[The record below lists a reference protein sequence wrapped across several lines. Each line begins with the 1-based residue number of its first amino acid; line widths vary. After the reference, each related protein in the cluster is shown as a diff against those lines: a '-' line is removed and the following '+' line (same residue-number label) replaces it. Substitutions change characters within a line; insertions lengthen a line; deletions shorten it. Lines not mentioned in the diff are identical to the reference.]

1 MARKPEIFLR
11 DLDPDEAQK
20 LVKIAR
26 TAKDRV
32 RLRRAGMAL
41 ASLQG
46 RSVPEIADMFAAKE
60 ETVRQLIKTF
70 NDRGFAALDPKARRG
85 STPRIGPPVR
95 EQIARV
101 AKCDPARLGC
111 PFTCWSLTKLRDYL
125 VEHRHIRV
133 SRETIRLVLKDAGI
147 SFQNTKTWKHSA
159 DPDFAAKLAR
169 ILALYDQAPDDGR
182 VVCVD
187 EFGPLNLIPRP
198 GKGWYPITKPARLR
212 ATFHRTAGVRHMFA
226 ALDLASGEMF
236 YRIRDRKRW
245 VEFLDFLRQLRH
257 RFPGGRLYVVLDNFS
272 PHKKKQ
278 VRDWCTAN
286 DVELVF
292 TPTNAS
298 WTNWIE
304 CEFTALRYFALNGS
318 DYRDHATQNRA
329 IASYVR
335 WRNARAKPKTKFAI
349 GSKIREPDYLPL
361 SA

>member
-1 MARKPEIFLR
+1 MGRKPEIFLR
-11 DLDPDEAQK
+11 DLEPGEAQK
-20 LVKIAR
+20 LVRIAR
-26 TAKDRV
+26 RAKDRV

-46 RSVPEIADMFAAKE
+46 RSVPEIADMFAAKQD
-60 ETVRQLIKTF
+60 TVRELIKTF

-111 PFTCWSLTKLRDYL
+111 RFTCWSLSKLRDYL
-125 VEHRHIRV
+125 AEHERITV

-147 SFQNTKTWKHSA
+147 SFQNTKTWKHST

-169 ILALYDQAPDDGR
+169 ILALYDQAPDGGR

-187 EFGPLNLIPRP
+187 EFGPLNLMPRP
-198 GKGWYPITKPARLR
+198 GKGWYPIREPARLR
-212 ATFHRTAGVRHMFA
+212 ATFHRTGGVRHMFA

-245 VEFLDFLRQLRH
+245 VEFLDFLRQLRR
-257 RFPGGRLYVVLDNFS
+257 RFAEGRLYLVLDNFS
-272 PHKKKQ
+272 PHKTKQ

-298 WTNWIE
+298 WLNWIE

-318 DYRDHATQNRA
+318 DYRNHATQNRA
-329 IASYVR
+329 IASYIR
-335 WRNARAKPKTKFAI
+335 WRNARAKPKTNFAI